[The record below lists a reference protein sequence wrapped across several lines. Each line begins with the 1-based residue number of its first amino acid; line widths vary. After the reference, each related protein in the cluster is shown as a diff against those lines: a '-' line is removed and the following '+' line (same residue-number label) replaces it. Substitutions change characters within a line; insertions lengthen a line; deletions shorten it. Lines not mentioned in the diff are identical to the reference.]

1 MKPSPLVTLS
11 NQKFLETLH
20 RIVKCLQQY
29 FRKFIY
35 ISSGNMVAAVP
46 VGKTLASV
54 AKMGNGQ
61 FTLLPQGKPGIVN
74 SIVLRLLILKN
85 VL

>member
-1 MKPSPLVTLS
+1 
-11 NQKFLETLH
+11 
-20 RIVKCLQQY
+20 
-29 FRKFIY
+29 
-35 ISSGNMVAAVP
+35 MVAAVP